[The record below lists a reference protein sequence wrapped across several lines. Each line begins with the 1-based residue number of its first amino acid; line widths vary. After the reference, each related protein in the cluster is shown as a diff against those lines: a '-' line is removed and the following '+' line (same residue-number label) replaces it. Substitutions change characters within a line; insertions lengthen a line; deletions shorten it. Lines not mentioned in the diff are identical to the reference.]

1 MTDDVALPV
10 TTSTQWH
17 RVDGCWLRV
26 LRFHLGPPGVA
37 PQQGTALVFPGLAL
51 PRYVLPLARLQAARG
66 IETLVLDPLAWRGRD
81 RRATPTVPA
90 LARVAARWMS
100 ARRVSTAEPHGPVV
114 AVGHST
120 GANVALEAVL
130 AVQDSLSG
138 LGLVM
143 AGPTFQPDQRPLR
156 GLLPAA
162 LTAYSRDT
170 PKELVVVRDVVK
182 VRTDLVRIVQSARR
196 HRVEERVAGLRVP
209 LTVTAGE
216 ADSFA
221 SPAWLDALAARA
233 GSTGRAVVLPGS
245 HNNLFTHPEAFA
257 SVVAQALAGS
267 GEDTRATGP

>member
-1 MTDDVALPV
+1 MTGDVARPV
-10 TTSTQWH
+10 TTSTEWH

-26 LRFHLGPPGVA
+26 LRFQPGPTGAVPRH
-37 PQQGTALVFPGLAL
+37 GTALVFPGLAL

-66 IETLVLDPLAWRGRD
+66 IETLVFDPLAWRGRGQ
-81 RRATPTVPA
+81 RTAPTVPA
-90 LARVAARWMS
+90 LARLAARWMAARWMS
-100 ARRVSTAEPHGPVV
+100 AAGLHGPVV
-114 AVGHST
+114 VVGHST

-130 AVQDSLSG
+130 AAQDSLSG

-196 HRVEERVAGLRVP
+196 HRVEERVGRLRVP

-221 SPAWLDALAARA
+221 SPAWLDELAARA
-233 GSTGRAVVLPGS
+233 GSTGHAVVLPGS
-245 HNNLFTHPEAFA
+245 HNNLFTHREEFA
-257 SVVAQALAGS
+257 SVVAQAMAGS
-267 GEDTRATGP
+267 GDETRAAGP